1 MREPAGTADDELS
14 AKPAATARQPR
25 WFVDAPA
32 HAPRERAAG
41 LLAQSLH
48 LCRRPMRSGMRQN
61 SSAAALGM
69 LVIVTAVLAA
79 APAIALQPLDAFI
92 AAARER
98 NPDALEARAN
108 LAQQDAQADAA
119 LGSRLPGVTA
129 RATYARNQYQSQIA
143 LPGFPTTTLVPTD
156 QWDGSATL
164 SVPLVDLAGF
174 RRLAAAKTNVDAATQ
189 PLAATR
195 PQIKSQTGQD
205 SFQPVADRALRP

>member
-79 APAIALQPLDAFI
+79 APARAPQPLDALL
-92 AAARER
+92 AAARGR
-98 NPDALEARAN
+98 NPAALEAADN
-108 LAQQDAQADAA
+108 LAPQGADGAP
-119 LGSRLPGVTA
+119 GPGHRL
-129 RATYARNQYQSQIA
+129 S
-143 LPGFPTTTLVPTD
+143 
-156 QWDGSATL
+156 
-164 SVPLVDLAGF
+164 
-174 RRLAAAKTNVDAATQ
+174 
-189 PLAATR
+189 
-195 PQIKSQTGQD
+195 
-205 SFQPVADRALRP
+205 

>member
-69 LVIVTAVLAA
+69 LVIVTAVLPA
-79 APAIALQPLDAFI
+79 APAIAPPPLDAFI
-92 AAARER
+92 APAPAPNPAAPQAPPHSAP
-98 NPDALEARAN
+98 PDPPAH
-108 LAQQDAQADAA
+108 
-119 LGSRLPGVTA
+119 PG
-129 RATYARNQYQSQIA
+129 
-143 LPGFPTTTLVPTD
+143 PGP
-156 QWDGSATL
+156 
-164 SVPLVDLAGF
+164 
-174 RRLAAAKTNVDAATQ
+174 
-189 PLAATR
+189 R
-195 PQIKSQTGQD
+195 P
-205 SFQPVADRALRP
+205 P